1 MGERNFKMLAVD
13 LAEPIET
20 VTAFLKAHKLTMTV
34 LLDTTGEIGRR
45 FGIRSIPT
53 TFILDKNGSMIGK
66 AFGSRQ
72 WGGKSSIDFF
82 EYLLNMEKGN

>member
-1 MGERNFKMLAVD
+1 VA
-13 LAEPIET
+13 
-20 VTAFLKAHKLTMTV
+20 AFLKAYKLTMTV
-34 LLDTTGEIGRR
+34 LLDTTGEVGRR

-53 TFILDKNGSMIGK
+53 TFILNKNGGMIGK

-72 WGGKSSIDFF
+72 WGGKVSMDFF